1 MTPNESQFFD
11 KAPLAHPISIYTTD
25 GTPMPVSHKGTIST
39 PSLFL
44 SDTFHIPKLSLNLLS
59 FGQLY
64 ELGVDIL
71 FTNHDVDV
79 QDPRT
84 SQVLGTGHKVGRKFD
99 VHDLK
104 IPSQVGFAIATTTT
118 LSLDLWH
125 AHLGPTSLSRL

>member
-1 MTPNESQFFD
+1 MLVIKEQSLLLVY
-11 KAPLAHPISIYTTD
+11 PLVTLFIFQNCPPIC
-25 GTPMPVSHKGTIST
+25 
-39 PSLFL
+39 FL
-44 SDTFHIPKLSLNLLS
+44 
-59 FGQLY
+59 GQLY

-71 FTNHDVDV
+71 FTNHDVDE

-84 SQVLGTGHKVGRKFD
+84 SQVLGTGHKVGCMFD

-104 IPSQVGFAIATTTT
+104 IPSQVGFAVATTTT